1 MKVLSV
7 FASWVCLGSLLAAV
21 PAMADPVEETTSSAL
36 TVPKAMRMLQNQGY
50 HDFRKIKVE
59 REENEIEVEARD
71 KEGRKVELEIDLYT
85 GKITDID

>member
-1 MKVLSV
+1 M
-7 FASWVCLGSLLAAV
+7 CLGCLLVAV
-21 PAMADPVEETTSSAL
+21 SAKADPVEETASSAL